1 MTRNARERVKIM
13 RRALAL
19 DARRWPACVAVAIVG
34 GSRRARRRRS
44 SRTLAH
50 GGGGDVP
57 VPVDLEVDSRRR
69 AAYGININY
78 SPIGSGGGIAAITAR
93 TVDFGASDAPL
104 STDQLDRLQ
113 GLRRDPV
120 GAVGDLDPVQPAGN
134 QVRRPAH
141 AGALSGIYLG
151 EITKWNDPKITA
163 NNGSCNLPDLKIT
176 PVYRSDNSGS
186 TYAFTDYLSNV
197 NSTWKSKV
205 GTGVNA
211 QWPAGVGARGSSGVA
226 GVVTKTPGALTYVDI
241 AYSLANKLRVGWVQ
255 NKAGK
260 FTRRASAGIQAAASV
275 LPKKITDFT
284 QLKLVDPPKSAGNL
298 AYPISTFTYVIAPT
312 ASSKAADLR
321 KFIYWAVTRGQT
333 FGKPLLFQPL
343 PGPGAGVR
351 LLARSRRSRAT

>member
-1 MTRNARERVKIM
+1 MLV
-13 RRALAL
+13 
-19 DARRWPACVAVAIVG
+19 VASVVAIAFTVG
-34 GSRRARRRRS
+34 SATAAPATKQDTSLTGAGATFPYPLISKWIPAV
-44 SRTLAH
+44 
-50 GGGGDVP
+50 G
-57 VPVDLEVDSRRR
+57 
-69 AAYGININY
+69 AAYGINVNY

-104 STDQLDRLQ
+104 SSDQLTACK
-113 GLRRDPV
+113 GCVVIPW
-120 GAVGDLDPVQPAGN
+120 
-134 QVRRPAH
+134 
-141 AGALSGIYLG
+141 ALSAISVPYNLPGVNCVVRLTSNALAGIYLG
-151 EITKWNDPKITA
+151 EITKWNDPKVTQ
-163 NNGSCNLPDLKIT
+163 NNGTCNLPDLKIT

-197 NSTWKSKV
+197 SPTWKTKA

-211 QWPAGVGARGSSGVA
+211 QWPTGVGARGSSGVA

-241 AYSLANKLRVGWVQ
+241 AYSLQNKLRVGWVQ

-260 FTRRASAGIQAAASV
+260 FTSPGLRGIQAASSV

-312 ASSKAADLR
+312 SSSKAADLR

-333 FGKPLLFQPL
+333 FGKPLLFQTL
-343 PGPGAGVR
+343 PPQVQAYAYR
-351 LLARSRRSRAT
+351 EIKKIQS